1 MSHKSSHIIIDARAA
16 GHMKKLP
23 QETQEEINAIVEKA
37 NDDVDKLLE
46 EHEE

>member
-1 MSHKSSHIIIDARAA
+1 MTHKSSHIIIDSRAQ
-16 GHMKKLP
+16 GHLKKLP

-37 NDDVDKLLE
+37 NDDVDKILE